1 MEEITLRVHA
11 KINLTLEIK
20 GVNKRGYHDLDM
32 LCCSVSPYDTV
43 RVCRAEKI
51 KVTMDGAESGEEN
64 TAYRAASLIF
74 GETGVALDVGIRKG
88 IPVGAGMG
96 GSSADAS
103 AVFFAAVKLG
113 IISEETAKILCVKV
127 GSDVAYMMRGGYC
140 RLRGEGENITP
151 LGEIDFRLAVVQ
163 KETGAST
170 KQVYAGYDRTPV
182 RGLGVQAVLRGERYY
197 NVLENSAIALCPSV
211 REVKDRLLRL
221 YGNATMTGSGSAV
234 FAVVTEET
242 DEKILKEKFSDC
254 TFAEIV
260 KTVPRGIEIV
270 G

>member
-1 MEEITLRVHA
+1 MDEITLKVHA

-20 GVNKRGYHDLDM
+20 GVNKRGYHELDM

-43 RVCRAEKI
+43 RVCRAEKVG
-51 KVTMDGAESGEEN
+51 VTMDGAESGAEN

-74 GETGVALDVGIRKG
+74 EETGVALEVEIKKG

-113 IISEETAKILCVKV
+113 IISQETADTLCVKV

-140 RLRGEGENITP
+140 RLRGEGEEITP
-151 LGEIDFRLAVVQ
+151 LGEIDFSLAVVQ

-170 KQVYAGYDRTPV
+170 KEVYAGYDVAPH
-182 RGLGVQAVLRGERYY
+182 RGLGVDAVLRGERYY
-197 NVLENSAIALCPSV
+197 NVLERAAVTLCPSV
-211 REVKDRLLRL
+211 YEVKDRLLRL
-221 YGNATMTGSGSAV
+221 YGNATMTGSGTAV
-234 FAVVTEET
+234 FAIVGDDA
-242 DEKILKEKFSDC
+242 DEKVLKEKFADC
-254 TFAEIV
+254 AFAEIV
-260 KTVPRGIEIV
+260 KTVPRGIEIL
-270 G
+270 